1 LEWASRYHAWPVLE
15 PTMRAACHI
24 LICFLL
30 VWCGPNPVA
39 MAQVTDPPNL
49 EDFASAKVL
58 SDQDKQSIRSAVE
71 FGVKQL
77 GSSDVSEVAKAREE
91 LSGWSSG
98 NATPVFRGEFSKAA
112 CGPLAELVLR
122 ADPIQAVNAIEVLR
136 VVQTHEA
143 LQQLAKLANS
153 STVTNVG
160 TRLAAARALQT
171 AIEVGTDMN
180 SAQADGLVRVITE
193 ASKRESEWACS
204 YSQLTALSAI
214 AKRSGMDAK
223 VVSAAR
229 AGQVSGLAAIASRVG
244 KGDAKDAQLM
254 KSASRVLAAMRKDLA
269 NAPAAERAAL
279 AGTLLPVVESLR
291 KAGSAPPAGL
301 DADMT
306 AAYADTVKS
315 ADLMAALLQASGKP
329 ATKPAGK
336 PAARPAPK
344 KPAN

>member
-1 LEWASRYHAWPVLE
+1 
-15 PTMRAACHI
+15 MRAACHI
-24 LICFLL
+24 LTCSVLA
-30 VWCGPNPVA
+30 WCAAVPTATAG
-39 MAQVTDPPNL
+39 QL
-49 EDFASAKVL
+49 EELASAKSL
-58 SDQDKQSIRSAVE
+58 TDAQKQSIRSTVE
-71 FGVKQL
+71 GGVKQL
-77 GSSDVSEVAKAREE
+77 GSPDVSEVAKAREE
-91 LSGWSSG
+91 LSGWSGG

-122 ADPIQAVNAIEVLR
+122 AEPIQAVNAIEVLR

-143 LQQLAKLANS
+143 LQHLAKLANS
-153 STVTNVG
+153 STVINVG

-171 AIEVGTDMN
+171 AIEAGTDMN
-180 SAQADGLVRVITE
+180 SAQADGLVRAITE

-214 AKRSGMDAK
+214 AKRGGMDAK

-269 NAPAAERAAL
+269 NAPAAERTAL

-315 ADLMAALLQASGKP
+315 ADLMAELLKASGKP

-336 PAARPAPK
+336 PTGKPAAKPAAKPAPK

>member
-1 LEWASRYHAWPVLE
+1 
-15 PTMRAACHI
+15 MRAACHI
-24 LICFLL
+24 LTCSVLA
-30 VWCGPNPVA
+30 WCAAVPTATAGK
-39 MAQVTDPPNL
+39 L
-49 EDFASAKVL
+49 EELASAKSL
-58 SDQDKQSIRSAVE
+58 TDAQKQSIRSTVE
-71 FGVKQL
+71 GGVKQL
-77 GSSDVSEVAKAREE
+77 GSRDFSEVAKAREE
-91 LSGWSSG
+91 LSGWSAG

-122 ADPIQAVNAIEVLR
+122 AEPIQAVNAIEVLR

-143 LQQLAKLANS
+143 LQHLAKLANS

-160 TRLAAARALQT
+160 TRLAAARALQA
-171 AIEVGTDMN
+171 AIEAGTDMN
-180 SAQADGLVRVITE
+180 SAQADGLVRAITE

-214 AKRSGMDAK
+214 AERSGMDAK

-229 AGQVSGLAAIASRVG
+229 AGQVSGLAAIASKVG

-269 NAPAAERAAL
+269 NAPAAERTAL

-291 KAGSAPPAGL
+291 KAGGAPPAGL
-301 DADMT
+301 DADVT
-306 AAYADTVKS
+306 SACTDTVK
-315 ADLMAALLQASGKP
+315 AAELMAELLKASS
-329 ATKPAGK
+329 KPAGK
-336 PAARPAPK
+336 PAPKPAPK